1 MKISKKNS
9 SSEAP
14 STSGFSA
21 FMGKVKAKLKKLLII
36 TASIV
41 FLILAG
47 AFTFAY
53 FKLQKSEI
61 KNFIIQKIQEKIPGS
76 EVAINELEY
85 TAFPDVNATINNI
98 EIKSK
103 DKKNIAKIDNVI
115 IELPLWV
122 MLFDRGTV
130 NVKVMKLDLNYN
142 ELDQNYRGGGGGSE
156 LSSDGEEGARP
167 SKQHVPTQVPAFI
180 KKSTLNFELKNS
192 SITYAKE
199 NGAEAKI
206 KLENVDFKDAGFE
219 NDFTFSI
226 KTALKIKLKDAE
238 LSPALSVEGKIN
250 LSSILEKGD
259 FKNSSKFKLTK
270 LEYNKEVFP
279 TITGEIK
286 FDHKSEEINAFN
298 IKASFDQSNIVS
310 EVIYNP
316 ISHKL
321 IIKKLES
328 KIQVSPF
335 LKMFPTTF
343 ENYKL
348 DDKTVIKLEGD
359 GLYFEEKFEGNFI
372 TKIPDEFSLKL
383 KSGSFLNLKPVE
395 AKFNL
400 KALAS
405 DNLKSEVN
413 IGYSG
418 SKISFTATKKDSE
431 TELQNFKASMQYDDV
446 STFLPVEYKK
456 LQKSQPGSFEVVGNV
471 KFHNEAKEYNLKINN
486 KNLFE
491 YNLPS
496 GDAIEFKSLDLETT
510 SEKEKQKLESVASF
524 ILKLKGQSELIGNS
538 NIKGDLN
545 LDQYMKDSSIIG
557 ALKVN
562 ATTQKKIAGK
572 MIESSS
578 LSLNSVI
585 DHDKIE
591 ISDMKGNLSLKEITP
606 FIPTS
611 GMTNLKNIDPGNSV
625 LKFAGAFN
633 LNKDKIEKPTLD
645 LNLSAPIKIDMK
657 TGDLDIEKLKFNFTK
672 MDQNF
677 KIGYNGE
684 SQISF
689 KPNNSKSVGIK
700 TKYKGNLDLNEL
712 IKNKK
717 LNTDCLISTNTNSSA
732 LELNLNVSKDEMS
745 LDKIKGDI
753 SIAEIKTLA
762 PASLTDLLKSVE
774 PNKSKLSVT
783 GNWKSTQSK
792 LISSSLKMVTE
803 DQVDIYLETKQVGHA
818 KFEGEFNNNGYT
830 LESNIKML
838 DGDVK
843 VSAHGPKI
851 SNISNLFLND
861 IFPKSFK
868 VSAQNLKLSNNFIKK
883 LVYTKNETAKSK
895 EKISSP
901 TTTPVQA
908 VKTTDTFKE
917 LPPFNIELEVKNLL
931 FSGETINSTGSFTFK
946 NEHLDSNNIVVKIG
960 AGEALAELHAF
971 LKEKQ
976 SEHQYGVKLNNVKLS
991 SLNAILPPSLE
1002 RVSGDFSG
1010 EFKAKFNLEKLL
1022 ITNYDID
1029 YNFTATNGEFK
1040 NFNLTNYIKESIEK
1054 IDVTKVF
1061 ASELNVI
1068 VSDKFSKLELAGKA
1082 NPKAIKVSKFDFK
1095 GFNNTSSISGSGDIS
1110 QPGTKGISLVE
1121 LKYLDNT
1128 GKLSGFLKTTTG
1140 NDAIALRLTGIEL
1153 DLKPDTKSIMREMAA
1168 TVIETQAQKALQKGA
1183 EKALEKTGPSF
1194 TEKIG
1199 SFFGNLF
1206 KKTESKE

>member
-9 SSEAP
+9 SSEP
-14 STSGFSA
+14 SSSAASGAATFL
-21 FMGKVKAKLKKLLII
+21 GKVKAKIKKLVII
-36 TASIV
+36 TVSIV

-85 TAFPDVNATINNI
+85 TAFPDVNATIDTI
-98 EIKSK
+98 DIKSK
-103 DKKNIAKIDNVI
+103 EKKQIAKIDNVV

-130 NVKVMKLDLNYN
+130 NVKVTKLDLNYN
-142 ELDQNYRGGGGGSE
+142 ELDQNYRGAGGGAE
-156 LSSDGEEGARP
+156 LSTDGDDAGKPA
-167 SKQHVPTQVPAFI
+167 KQHIPTQVPAFI

-192 SITYAKE
+192 TITYAKE
-199 NGAEAKI
+199 NGTEAKI
-206 KLENVDFKDAGFE
+206 KLETVDFRDAGFE

-238 LSPALSVEGKIN
+238 LTPSLNVEGKIN

-270 LEYNKEVFP
+270 LEYHKELFP

-286 FDHKSEEINAFN
+286 FDHKSEEVNA
-298 IKASFDQSNIVS
+298 IKVKASFDQSNLES
-310 EVIYNP
+310 EFIYNP
-316 ISHKL
+316 VKHKI
-321 IIKKLES
+321 IIKKFEN
-328 KIQVSPF
+328 KIQLAPF
-335 LKMFPTTF
+335 LKMFPSAF
-343 ENYKL
+343 ESYKF
-348 DDKTVIKLEGD
+348 DDKTVVKLEGD
-359 GLYFEEKFEGNFI
+359 GQYFEEKFEGNFV
-372 TKIPDEFSLKL
+372 TKIPDDFSVKL
-383 KSGSFLNLKPVE
+383 KSGSFLNLKPIE
-395 AKFNL
+395 AKFSL

-405 DNLKSEVN
+405 DNLKSEVSLT
-413 IGYSG
+413 YSG
-418 SKISFTATKKDSE
+418 SKINFTAVRKDSDI
-431 TELQNFKASMQYDDV
+431 ELQGLKASMQYDDV

-456 LQKSQPGSFEVVGNV
+456 LQKSQSGSFEVTGNV
-471 KFHNEAKEYNLKINN
+471 KFHNDTKEYNLKIGN
-486 KNLFE
+486 KNLYE

-496 GDAIEFKSLDLETT
+496 GDAIEFKSLDISTT
-510 SEKEKQKLESVASF
+510 TDKEKQKLDSVASF

-538 NIKGDLN
+538 DIKGDLN
-545 LDQYMKDSSIIG
+545 LDQYLKDSSIIG

-562 ATTQKKIAGK
+562 ATTQKKVSGK
-572 MIESSS
+572 LLESST

-591 ISDMKGNLSLKEITP
+591 ISDMKGNVSLKEITP

-611 GMTNLKNIDPGNSV
+611 GMTNLKAIEPGNSV
-625 LKFAGAFN
+625 LKFAGSFN

-645 LNLSAPIKIDMK
+645 LSISAPVRVDMK
-657 TGDLDIEKLKFNFTK
+657 TGDIDIEKLKFNFTK
-672 MDQNF
+672 MDEHF

-689 KPNNSKSVGIK
+689 KPNNSKAVDIK
-700 TKYKGNLDLNEL
+700 SKYKGNLDLNEL
-712 IKNKK
+712 IKSKK
-717 LNTDCLISTNTNSSA
+717 LNTDCAINTNTSNSS
-732 LELNLNVSKDEMS
+732 LVLNLIVSKDEMI

-762 PASLTDLLKSVE
+762 PASLSEMLKSVE

-792 LISSSLKMVTE
+792 LVDVNLKLATE

-830 LESNIKML
+830 LESSIKML

-843 VSAHGPKI
+843 VSAQGPKI
-851 SNISNLFLND
+851 SNISNMFLND
-861 IFPKSFK
+861 IFPKTVK
-868 VSAQNLKLSNNFIKK
+868 VSALNLKLNNNFIKK
-883 LVYTKNETAKSK
+883 LVYTKNESTKSK
-895 EKISSP
+895 PKSSP
-901 TTTPVQA
+901 PSPVEV

-931 FSGETINSTGSFTFK
+931 FGGETINSTGTFTFK

-960 AGEALAELHAF
+960 AGEALADLHAI

-976 SEHQYGVKLNNVKLS
+976 SEHKYSVKLNNIKLS

-1010 EFKAKFNLEKLL
+1010 DFKAKFNLEKLL
-1022 ITNYDID
+1022 INDYDID
-1029 YNFTATNGEFK
+1029 YNFIASNGEFK

-1082 NPKAIKVSKFDFK
+1082 NPKTIKVSKFEFK
-1095 GFNNTSSISGSGDIS
+1095 GLNNSSTISGSGDIS
-1110 QPGTKGISLVE
+1110 QPGSKGISLVD

-1128 GKLSGFLKTTTG
+1128 GKLGGFLKTATG

-1153 DLKPDTKSIMREMAA
+1153 DLKPDSKSIMREMAA
-1168 TVIETQAQKALQKGA
+1168 TAIETQAQKALQKGA
-1183 EKALEKTGPSF
+1183 DKAIEKAGGSF
-1194 TEKIG
+1194 TEKI
-1199 SFFGNLF
+1199 SNFFSNLF

>member
-1 MKISKKNS
+1 MKITKKNS
-9 SSEAP
+9 SSD
-14 STSGFSA
+14 SSSSA
-21 FMGKVKAKLKKLLII
+21 GATTFMGKVKAKIKKLMII
-36 TASIV
+36 TVSIV

-61 KNFIIQKIQEKIPGS
+61 KNFIIQKIQDKIPGS
-76 EVAINELEY
+76 VVAINELEY
-85 TAFPDVNATINNI
+85 TAFPDVNASINNI
-98 EIKSK
+98 DIMSK
-103 DKKNIAKIDNVI
+103 ENKQIAKIDNVV

-142 ELDQNYRGGGGGSE
+142 ELDLNYRGAGGGAE
-156 LSSDGEEGARP
+156 FSSDGDDGGKPA
-167 SKQHVPTQVPAFI
+167 KQHTPTQVPAFI
-180 KKSTLNFELKNS
+180 KKSTLNFELTNS
-192 SITYAKE
+192 TITYAKE
-199 NGAEAKI
+199 NGAQTKI
-206 KLENVDFKDAGFE
+206 KLENVEFRDAGFE

-270 LEYNKEVFP
+270 LEYNKEIFP

-286 FDHKSEEINAFN
+286 FDHKSEEVNTINF
-298 IKASFDQSNIVS
+298 KASFDQSNIVS

-316 ISHKL
+316 IKHK
-321 IIKKLES
+321 IIFKKLES
-328 KIQVSPF
+328 KIQFAPF
-335 LKMFPTTF
+335 LKMFPSAF
-343 ENYKL
+343 ESYKF
-348 DDKTVIKLEGD
+348 DDKTTMKFEGD
-359 GLYFEEKFEGNFI
+359 GLYFEEKFEGNFL
-372 TKIPDEFSLKL
+372 TKISDDFNVKL

-395 AKFNL
+395 VKFNL

-405 DNLKSEVN
+405 DNFKSEVN

-418 SKISFTATKKDSE
+418 SKINFTAVKKESDM
-431 TELQNFKASMQYDDV
+431 ELQGLKASMQYDDIA
-446 STFLPVEYKK
+446 TFLPVEYKK
-456 LQKSQPGSFEVVGNV
+456 LQKSQPGSFEVAGNV
-471 KFHNEAKEYNLKINN
+471 KFNKDSKEYNLKINN

-491 YNLPS
+491 YNLAS
-496 GDAIEFKSLDLETT
+496 GDAIEFKSLDIDTT
-510 SEKEKQKLESVASF
+510 SDKEKQKLESVSSF
-524 ILKLKGQSELIGNS
+524 ILKLKGQSDLIGNS
-538 NIKGDLN
+538 NIKGDIN
-545 LDQYMKDSSIIG
+545 LDQYLKDSSIIG

-562 ATTQKKIAGK
+562 ATTQKKVAGK
-572 MIESSS
+572 LIESSS
-578 LSLNSVI
+578 LSLNSII

-591 ISDMKGNLSLKEITP
+591 ISDMKGNLSLREITP

-611 GMTNLKNIDPGNSV
+611 GMTNLKNIEPGNSV

-645 LNLSAPIKIDMK
+645 LNLSAPVKIDMK
-657 TGDLDIEKLKFNFTK
+657 TGDIDIEKLKFNFTK
-672 MDQNF
+672 MDEHF
-677 KIGYNGE
+677 RIGYNGE
-684 SQISF
+684 SQLTF
-689 KPNNSKSVGIK
+689 RPNNSKAVGIK
-700 TKYKGNLDLNEL
+700 TKYKGSLDLNEL

-717 LNTDCLISTNTNSSA
+717 LNTDCLVNTNTNNST
-732 LELNLNVSKDEMS
+732 LQLNLNVSKDEMS
-745 LDKIKGDI
+745 LDNIKGDI

-762 PASLTDLLKSVE
+762 PASLAEILKSVE
-774 PNKSKLSVT
+774 PNKSKLSIS
-783 GNWKSTQSK
+783 GSWKSTQSK
-792 LISSSLKMVTE
+792 LAAVNLKIITE

-830 LESNIKML
+830 LQSNIKML
-838 DGDVK
+838 DGDVNI
-843 VSAHGPKI
+843 SAHGPKL

-861 IFPKSFK
+861 VFPKTFK
-868 VSAQNLKLSNNFIKK
+868 VTAQNLKLNNNFIKK
-883 LVYTKNETAKSK
+883 LVYTKNEPAKSK
-895 EKISSP
+895 DKNIASSAP
-901 TTTPVQA
+901 SEA

-917 LPPFNIELEVKNLL
+917 LPPFNIDLEVKNLL

-960 AGEALAELHAF
+960 NGEALANLHAI

-976 SEHQYGVKLNNVKLS
+976 SEHQYSVKLNNVKLS

-1022 ITNYDID
+1022 ITNYDIN
-1029 YNFTATNGEFK
+1029 YNFIATNGEFK

-1082 NPKAIKVSKFDFK
+1082 NPKAIKVSKFEFK
-1095 GFNNTSSISGSGDIS
+1095 GLNNSSSISGSGDIS
-1110 QPGTKGISLVE
+1110 QPGTKGISLVD

-1128 GKLSGFLKTTTG
+1128 GKLSGFLKTATG

-1153 DLKPDTKSIMREMAA
+1153 DIKPDTLSITREMAA
-1168 TVIETQAQKALQKGA
+1168 TAIESQAQKALQKGA
-1183 EKALEKTGPSF
+1183 DKAAEKSGPSIA
-1194 TEKIG
+1194 EKIG